1 MAHRK
6 TVSIRWPGVPLPR
19 RFYDRPSTVL
29 APLLLNKIL
38 AAADGRAGRIVEV
51 EAYAGAVDPAAH
63 TYRGKTARN
72 ATMFGPPGHLYV
84 YFTYG
89 MHWCANCVAGPEGA
103 GGAVL
108 IRALEPLHGLAQMR
122 VARPR
127 ASADRDLCR
136 GPARL
141 TQAMGIDGAQDGLD
155 LVEAREGLTVVD
167 DGMAPPDEPAIG
179 PRIGISVAKDF
190 PLRWWVP
197 GNRYVSGSA
206 TLRSSVRTEQE

>member
-1 MAHRK
+1 MVRSKAP
-6 TVSIRWPGVPLPR
+6 SIRWPGTPLPR
-19 RFYDRPSTVL
+19 AFYDRPPTTV
-29 APLLLNKIL
+29 APLLLNKVL

-51 EAYAGAVDPAAH
+51 EAYAGAIDPAAH
-63 TYRGKTARN
+63 TYRGRTARN

-89 MHWCANCVAGPEGA
+89 MHWCANCVCGPEGA

-122 VARPR
+122 AARPHH
-127 ASADRDLCR
+127 ALDRDLCR

-141 TQAMGIDGAQDGLD
+141 TQAMGIAGAQDGID
-155 LVEAREGLTVVD
+155 LVMAAEGYTVVD
-167 DGMAPPDEPAIG
+167 DGMAPPEHAIGG

-190 PLRWWVP
+190 PWRWYVA
-197 GNRYVSGSA
+197 GNRYVSGTA
-206 TLRSSVRTEQE
+206 AQRA